1 MNTVMELEIGPGPD
15 PGSYVVHVLESV
27 GGGEPTETITLDL
40 DELVDRRPLL
50 EATVLS
56 SSVSSRRVMSDT
68 EAVVQDVGRRLF
80 DATFSGEVLSAY
92 RTSMAVASERG
103 SSVQIALRLTAPG
116 LAALPWEALFDAE
129 AGVYLC
135 RKEPL
140 VRHVPAPHA
149 PPALSIEPP
158 MRILGMISSPRGLPA
173 LDVDG
178 EKERLEEALRPH
190 LDSGR
195 VELEWLDD
203 VRWNAV
209 HARLLEQKWHVLHFV
224 GHGTYDVDT
233 DEGVLVFVGRD
244 GRADYVTASSL
255 ADLLDEA
262 EPTPRLVVLNSCQSG
277 AGGTTDLFS
286 GTAAALAHSGIR
298 AVAAMQFSISD
309 TAAIE
314 FARGFYTA
322 LAYGRGIDEAMRSG
336 RIGILGLGHGTL
348 EWVTPVLYLRGEDAQ
363 LFDVA
368 PMPARAEAALT
379 PSTPATAAGVA
390 TAAAGATAPGPFV
403 MPPADAAKAGTP
415 TPSVA
420 RTAPQPTAPA
430 VPVRPTTVTPP
441 TLPTPP
447 TPPFPPTPPPPVPPV
462 SRPSPAPR
470 GPQPTPSW
478 KPWLVV
484 ALISILAIAAAV
496 TLFLLRPWDGPVGG
510 GGTTDPSP
518 DATVDVLGTEAQ
530 WVSTGLSCNAGDTF
544 ELAAT
549 GSILQGEDEA
559 SRVGPGGWLV
569 EPNPGFQ
576 GQFGFPPGALIGRV
590 DTVDPS
596 DGFAFREDGTASYTC
611 PAAGTLEL
619 GISDPRVDDNR
630 DGFRVEIRRPAPE
643 G

>member
-15 PGSYVVHVLESV
+15 PGSYVVHVLKSV
-27 GGGEPTETITLDL
+27 GGGEPTQTITIDL
-40 DELVDRRPLL
+40 DGLVDRRPLL

-56 SSVSSRRVMSDT
+56 SSVSARRVMSDT

-80 DATFSGEVLSAY
+80 DATFSGDILSAY

-103 SSVQIALRLTAPG
+103 SSVQIALHLTAPG

-158 MRILGMISSPRGLPA
+158 MRVLGMISSPRGLPA
-173 LDVDG
+173 LDVGG

-203 VRWNAV
+203 VTWNAV

-224 GHGTYDVDT
+224 GHGTYDVET

-336 RIGILGLGHGTL
+336 RIGILGLGRGTL
-348 EWVTPVLYLRGEDAQ
+348 EWVTPVLYLRGENAQ

-368 PMPARAEAALT
+368 PVPA
-379 PSTPATAAGVA
+379 
-390 TAAAGATAPGPFV
+390 
-403 MPPADAAKAGTP
+403 
-415 TPSVA
+415 
-420 RTAPQPTAPA
+420 
-430 VPVRPTTVTPP
+430 
-441 TLPTPP
+441 
-447 TPPFPPTPPPPVPPV
+447 PPPVAQLPV
-462 SRPSPAPR
+462 AR
-470 GPQPTPSW
+470 GQVPVPVQ
-478 KPWLVV
+478 
-484 ALISILAIAAAV
+484 
-496 TLFLLRPWDGPVGG
+496 RPWWNRCDRRRRRC
-510 GGTTDPSP
+510 TRRTRE
-518 DATVDVLGTEAQ
+518 T
-530 WVSTGLSCNAGDTF
+530 
-544 ELAAT
+544 
-549 GSILQGEDEA
+549 
-559 SRVGPGGWLV
+559 SRW
-569 EPNPGFQ
+569 
-576 GQFGFPPGALIGRV
+576 R
-590 DTVDPS
+590 
-596 DGFAFREDGTASYTC
+596 
-611 PAAGTLEL
+611 
-619 GISDPRVDDNR
+619 
-630 DGFRVEIRRPAPE
+630 
-643 G
+643 